1 MDIPSFLIY
10 RKFLHYSGEP
20 FKNIFR
26 NTILPKFCQFI
37 TLLLNYKKING
48 QIISL
53 PLLIIFLANPVCSY
67 EIAKGSKIGHD
78 LTEMSIEE
86 LMNIEVTLVSK
97 EPERYFNTPAAI
109 YVITNEDIRRSGAT
123 SIPEALRMAPGVDV
137 ERIDSNKW
145 AISVRGTASRLTR
158 TVLVL
163 IDGRSIYTPI
173 FGGVYWEDNDVM
185 LSDVERI
192 EIVRGPGGTYWG
204 ANAISGIVN
213 VITKSAKD
221 TQGGLVSLGAGTLE
235 RIFGNVRYG
244 GKNDRGL
251 YYRVYAKYSDR
262 DGLNHDN
269 PDRDKYDE
277 WQTGQM
283 GFRVDKDLSEKD
295 SLTVHGDFHS
305 ARIGLYD
312 SVSSY
317 SAPYSQ
323 ILADK
328 EDSYGGNVVARWQR
342 KLSEKSDLAFQIYY
356 DKVNHRD
363 ILYDSDTD
371 IVDFDFQH
379 RLPWIWRQQIT
390 WGVGYRFIN
399 SKTSGLD
406 TSFFRPEDET
416 FNLYSFFIQDDIE
429 LVKNRL
435 HFILGSKIEHNDV
448 TGFVIQPSARLLW
461 TPTRE
466 QTFWAA
472 ASRAV
477 RTPSRFDYEYQNTT
491 FGGLVGGV
499 VPAYSRVIYLNDKP
513 QDLIAYELG
522 HRITFGSKFSLDTA
536 VHYDIIF
543 ETPSIEY
550 ALPSPH
556 YYIETTPAPAH
567 YVVPYNVDH
576 KLMVKTFGGEIS
588 AEYRPFTWWRL
599 TASQSIF
606 YLHIFKDADSTDMR
620 SIDDLEKAT
629 PRHQS
634 ILRSYIDLPA
644 NMNLSAMFRYVDNI
658 PTLDIPSYCS
668 LDVRLA
674 WKVKPN
680 IELSVVGQ
688 NLLDNEHPE
697 NSVENEIPRS
707 FYLKMQWQW

>member
-1 MDIPSFLIY
+1 MNISNYLLMFRKISQSLSGAFKKVLHDTALFEYCGKVTFLPHHRRIPVKI
-10 RKFLHYSGEP
+10 
-20 FKNIFR
+20 
-26 NTILPKFCQFI
+26 IL
-37 TLLLNYKKING
+37 
-48 QIISL
+48 SAAVVV
-53 PLLIIFLANPVCSY
+53 FLASPVFSD
-67 EIAKGSKIGHD
+67 EIKKGPQLGHD
-78 LTEMSIEE
+78 LTEMSIEN
-86 LMNIEVTLVSK
+86 LMNIEVTIVSK
-97 EPERYFNTPAAI
+97 EPNKYFETPAAI

-123 SIPEALRMAPGVDV
+123 SIPEVLRMAPGVDV

-145 AISVRGTASRLTR
+145 AVSIRGTATRLTR

-163 IDGRSIYTPI
+163 IDGRSIYTPV

-185 LSDVERI
+185 LADVERI

-213 VITKSAKD
+213 IITKSAKD
-221 TQGGLVSLGAGTLE
+221 TQGGIVSLGAGTLE

-244 GKNDRGL
+244 GKSKGGL

-269 PDRDKYDE
+269 PDMDKYDE
-277 WQTGQM
+277 WQMGQV
-283 GFRVDKDLSEKD
+283 GFRADKDLSEND

-305 ARIGLYD
+305 ARIGLYG

-323 ILADK
+323 IVTDK
-328 EDSYGGNVVARWQR
+328 DDSYGGNVVARWQR
-342 KLSEKSDLAFQIYY
+342 KLGEKSDLAFQIYY
-356 DKVNHRD
+356 DKVNHQD
-363 ILYDSDTD
+363 ILYNSDTD
-371 IVDFDFQH
+371 IVDLDFQH
-379 RLPWIWRQQIT
+379 RFPWIWRQQIT
-390 WGVGYRFIN
+390 WGVGYRFTN

-416 FNLYSFFIQDDIE
+416 FNLYSAFIQDDIE
-429 LVKNRL
+429 LIRNRL

-461 TPTRE
+461 TPTSE
-466 QTFWAA
+466 QTFWAS
-472 ASRAV
+472 ASRSV
-477 RTPSRFDYEYQNTT
+477 RTPSRFDYEYQSTT

-499 VPAYSRVIYLNDKP
+499 VPAYSRIIYLNDQP

-522 HRITFGSKFSLDTA
+522 HRIIFGSKFSLDTA

-543 ETPSIEY
+543 ETPSIEQGTPFIY
-550 ALPSPH
+550 V
-556 YYIETTPAPAH
+556 ETTPAPAH
-567 YVVPYNVDH
+567 YIVQYNVDH
-576 KLMVKTFGGEIS
+576 KLMAKAFGGEVS
-588 AEYRPFTWWRL
+588 AEYRPFKWWRI

-606 YLHIFKDADSTDMR
+606 YLHIFKDADSTDLRDM
-620 SIDDLEKAT
+620 SDMEKVV

-634 ILRSYIDLPA
+634 ILRSYLDLPA

-658 PTLDIPSYCS
+658 STLDIPSYCS
-668 LDVRLA
+668 LDIRLA

-697 NSVENEIPRS
+697 NSVESEIPRG
-707 FYLKMQWQW
+707 FYTKIQWQW